1 MVVTRQATKN
11 PNYVEKYSQFITNDL
26 KIEFK
31 NIELYILAFIHRSVV
46 NERPDFAPE
55 HNERLEFLGDAVLE
69 LVATDRLYK
78 DYPEKTEWELTDI
91 RSALVRWRNLA
102 IISRKLWFN
111 EYLILGNWERKTG
124 WADND
129 YILANTVESVIWAI
143 YLDLGFKIAQEF
155 IIDNL
160 YKTSIDNILEKKL
173 FKDAKSA
180 IQEFVQAK
188 FDITPKYNVLSESGP
203 DHNKNF
209 EVGVY
214 MWEKQIWIW
223 KGSSKKKAEEQ
234 AAINACNLIIK

>member
-11 PNYVEKYSQFITNDL
+11 PNYIEKYSKFISDL

-69 LVATDRLYK
+69 LVITDRLYK
-78 DYPEKTEWELTDI
+78 EYPEKTEWELTDI

-102 IISRKLWFN
+102 IISKKLWFN

-143 YLDLGFKIAQEF
+143 YLDLGFKTAQDF

-160 YKTSIDNILEKKL
+160 YKTSISNILEKKL

-180 IQEFVQAK
+180 IQEFVQANYE
-188 FDITPKYNVLSESGP
+188 ITPKYSVLAESGP

-209 EVGVY
+209 EVAIF
-214 MWEKQIWIW
+214 MWEKQIWVW
-223 KGSSKKKAEEQ
+223 KWSSKKKAEEA
-234 AAINACNLIIK
+234 AAIEACNLMIK

>member
-11 PNYVEKYSQFITNDL
+11 SNYIEKYSKFISDL

-69 LVATDRLYK
+69 LVITDRLYK
-78 DYPEKTEWELTDI
+78 EYPEKTEWELTDI

-102 IISRKLWFN
+102 IISKKLWFN

-143 YLDLGFKIAQEF
+143 YLDLGFKTAQDF

-160 YKTSIDNILEKKL
+160 YKTSISNILEKKL

-180 IQEFVQAK
+180 IQEFVQANYE
-188 FDITPKYNVLSESGP
+188 ITPKYCVLAESGP

-209 EVGVY
+209 EVAIF

-223 KGSSKKKAEEQ
+223 KWSSKKKAEEA
-234 AAINACNLIIK
+234 AAIEACNLMIK

>member
-11 PNYVEKYSQFITNDL
+11 PNYIEKYSKFISDL
-26 KIEFK
+26 KIDFK
-31 NIELYILAFIHRSVV
+31 NIELYILAFVHRSVV
-46 NERPDFAPE
+46 NEKPDFAPE
-55 HNERLEFLGDAVLE
+55 HNERLEFLWDAVLE
-69 LVATDRLYK
+69 LVITDRLYK

-102 IISRKLWFN
+102 IISKKLWFN

-143 YLDLGFKIAQEF
+143 YLDLGFKTAHDF

-160 YKTSIDNILEKKL
+160 YKTSISNILEKKL

-180 IQEFVQAK
+180 IQEFIQANYE
-188 FDITPKYNVLSESGP
+188 ITPKYSVLSESGP

-209 EVGVY
+209 EVAIF
-214 MWEKQIWIW
+214 MWEKQIWVW
-223 KGSSKKKAEEQ
+223 KWSSKKKAEEQ
-234 AAINACNLIIK
+234 AAIDACNLIIK